1 MRGLICF
8 QLKLMLL
15 QCLPKLVVQILYS
28 SLWLS
33 EQEIFN
39 ERSKIFTSWN
49 ERIYQ
54 PVVTARDIFFLNCGT
69 FKVWECCQASLKA
82 I

>member
-15 QCLPKLVVQILYS
+15 QCLPKLVIQILYS

-33 EQEIFN
+33 EKEIFN
-39 ERSKIFTSWN
+39 ERSKIFTSWS
-49 ERIYQ
+49 EQIYQ
-54 PVVTARDIFFLNCGT
+54 PVVTAWDFF
-69 FKVWECCQASLKA
+69 
-82 I
+82 